1 MAGGGSAPAMKM
13 SDVFIVLGVTF
24 LIGGLF
30 MHGLVSPT
38 SLDSDS
44 EPYSNGAS
52 LLKGD
57 SIEFTINIEN
67 QSALVLEVKDEDG
80 STVLIESHV
89 LASGDEKV
97 IPFEAEEKGFYTYT
111 VEFSE
116 GSGELLVDV
125 DRKLLLDF
133 LIYPLGIICMV
144 FGMAKRKDE
153 QSKESIDA
161 VLVSSD

>member
-1 MAGGGSAPAMKM
+1 
-13 SDVFIVLGVTF
+13 
-24 LIGGLF
+24 

-44 EPYSNGAS
+44 DPYSNGAS

-80 STVLIESHV
+80 TTVLVESHV

-133 LIYPLGIICMV
+133 LIYPLGVILSLIH
-144 FGMAKRKDE
+144 
-153 QSKESIDA
+153 I
-161 VLVSSD
+161 